1 MKLNGLIAGAE
12 MVKIARPK
20 DLYAGLLFVAFGVF
34 AIVVARD
41 YPLGSAARMGPGY
54 FPRLLGILLIILGG
68 ALSLIAL
75 RGEGAPLPGWKWRP
89 ISIVLLSV
97 VAFGLVLTHAGL
109 VLSTIGLIF
118 VASMASR
125 EFRLKEAVLSGILLA
140 ALSVGVFVIGLK
152 LQLPIWPG
160 TG

>member
-1 MKLNGLIAGAE
+1 MA
-12 MVKIARPK
+12 KIPRPK
-20 DLYAGLLFVAFGVF
+20 DFYAGLLFIAFGVF
-34 AIVVARD
+34 AIIVGWN
-41 YPLGSAARMGPGY
+41 YPLGTAARMGPGY
-54 FPRLLGILLIILGG
+54 FPRLLGILLIVLGA

-75 RGEGAPLPGWKWRP
+75 RGQGPPLPGWKWRP

-109 VLSTIGLIF
+109 VLSTIGLI
-118 VASMASR
+118 VAASMANR
-125 EFRLKEAVLSGILLA
+125 EFRPRESLLSGLLLA

-160 TG
+160 SN

>member
-1 MKLNGLIAGAE
+1 MA
-12 MVKIARPK
+12 KIPRPK
-20 DLYAGLLFVAFGVF
+20 DFYAGLLFIAFGVF
-34 AIVVARD
+34 AIIVGRN
-41 YPLGSAARMGPGY
+41 YPLGTAARMGPGY
-54 FPRLLGILLIILGG
+54 FPRLLGILLIMLGA

-75 RGEGAPLPGWKWRP
+75 RGQGPPLPGWKWRP

-109 VLSTIGLIF
+109 VLSTIGLI
-118 VASMASR
+118 VAASMANR
-125 EFRLKEAVLSGILLA
+125 EFRPRESLLSGLLLA

-160 TG
+160 SN